1 MKAIHPMAQLFAT
14 SNMEVVASAAQQG
27 FKLLFIGDTM
37 DMPKQFP
44 FINAITFTPDS
55 RSICALLEGEEKIFA
70 EMYLMSL
77 ATEVNEKMFAVIL
90 GALNKGQ
97 KILLFF
103 PEDTQQLKYPYLLLK
118 YFNDKFGIRVGDK
131 TTECMYNDNYD
142 YSNLSFMYMNDIL
155 SWQEYILN
163 IDNLDQFVLVKLRK
177 DLCDKYNIPTDID
190 DISMVNKVQEIKHSL
205 IRELNKGKK
214 LFSKIGG

>member
-1 MKAIHPMAQLFAT
+1 MKAMHPMAQLFAT

-131 TTECMYNDNYD
+131 NSECLYNDNYD

-155 SWQEYILN
+155 TWQEYILSVE
-163 IDNLDQFVLVKLRK
+163 NLDQFVLAKLK
-177 DLCDKYNIPTDID
+177 QDLCDKYDIPK
-190 DISMVNKVQEIKHSL
+190 DISNESMVGKIQEIKNSL
-205 IRELNKGKK
+205 IRQMNKGKK
-214 LFSKIGG
+214 LFSTVEG